1 MFPSSKIFNNFVIII
16 DYMESIPASLVKSL
30 NDLGLSNNE
39 ANVYAALVLYD
50 NAEAKDLVE
59 YLSISK
65 PSVYVALDHLAEMG
79 LAVKRISKPARYS
92 AVSPQMA
99 IDLLMGNHQ
108 KAADLALVALE
119 KLETEKVPTEKEEAL
134 WTIYGDKSIE
144 YKIRDLFGKAKSHI
158 RCMIGERYL
167 PFIEDIRIKDI
178 SLLLL
183 VISDTPGLERKLRKQ
198 FPGKNADIHVI
209 SSEKFAVPPP
219 FAPPEFEEIH
229 KLMRVENTL
238 ELIVDDEELLMI
250 PPFFSS
256 TVSVLNTR
264 NKGAV
269 LHMKLFSQFNWKR
282 FIDGEN
288 FPFPP
293 PFHKKKP
300 A

>member
-1 MFPSSKIFNNFVIII
+1 
-16 DYMESIPASLVKSL
+16 MESIPASLVKSL
-30 NDLGLSNNE
+30 NDLGLSNYE
-39 ANVYAALVLYD
+39 ANVYAALVMYD
-50 NAEAKDLVE
+50 NAEAKDLTE
-59 YLSISK
+59 FLSISK
-65 PSVYVALDHLAEMG
+65 PSVYEALDHLADMG
-79 LAVKRISKPARYS
+79 LAVKRVSKPARYS

-99 IDLLMGNHQ
+99 IGLLMGNHQ
-108 KAADLALVALE
+108 KAADLALAALE
-119 KLETEKVPTEKEEAL
+119 KLEKVTVQTEKEEAL

-144 YKIRDLFGKAKSHI
+144 YKIRDLFGKAKNHI

-167 PFIEDIRIKDI
+167 PFIENIRIKDI
-178 SLLLL
+178 PLLLI
-183 VISDTPGLERKLRKQ
+183 VISDAPGLEKKLRAQ

-209 SSEKFAVPPP
+209 PAEKFGVPPP

-238 ELIVDDEELLMI
+238 ELIVDDEELLMV

-264 NKGAV
+264 NKGAI

-282 FIDGEN
+282 LIDGGE

-293 PFHKKKP
+293 PPSKEK
-300 A
+300 AGVINR